1 MRETVTPT
9 GRTMRFNERTGDW
22 AGDHVPRRQQRPR
35 RPVVQQNASADAPE
49 INWDRVWKMVEQL
62 DERAHRRSEEH
73 TAAIN
78 RYFDAVERDY
88 RESEEHPF
96 RYFLKKLFKK

>member
-1 MRETVTPT
+1 MRY
-9 GRTMRFNERTGDW
+9 NERTGDFE
-22 AGDHVPRRQQRPR
+22 GQDVPRRQERQR
-35 RPVVQQNASADAPE
+35 RPVVQQNTTSVSLD
-49 INWDRVWKMVEQL
+49 IDWDRVNRLAAEL

-96 RYFLKKLFKK
+96 RYFLKNFFRR